1 LSGADHPE
9 REQHAAMNRLMSEL
23 DERQRRLYAATEA
36 KRLGRGGIAQ
46 VQRITGISRK
56 SLRRGMDELAG
67 KVPPPPPGRV
77 RALGAGRFT
86 AEEKQPGIR
95 EALAE
100 LVEAETAGDP
110 EGQGRWVRVSL
121 RELSNQLAARDY
133 SASHQTVSR
142 MLGDMKYRLRVNAKR
157 KAGPAHPDRDQQF
170 EYIEAQKA
178 DFRASGDPIISVDTK
193 KKNSLATSRT
203 PAGPGGAKPRP

>member
-1 LSGADHPE
+1 MRREGHACQCAACLSGAEHPE
-9 REQHAAMNRLMSEL
+9 RDEHAAMNRLMSEL

-36 KRLGRGGIAQ
+36 NRRGRGGIAQ
-46 VQRITGISRK
+46 VCRITGISRE

-67 KVPPPPPGRV
+67 KIAPPPPGRV
-77 RALGAGRFT
+77 RALGAGRLT
-86 AEEKQPGIR
+86 VEQQQPGIQ

-121 RELSNQLAARDY
+121 RELSDQLAERNY

-170 EYIEAQKA
+170 EYIEIQKA
-178 DFRASGDPIISVDTK
+178 DFRTTGDPIISVDTK
-193 KKNSLATSRT
+193 KRS
-203 PAGPGGAKPRP
+203 